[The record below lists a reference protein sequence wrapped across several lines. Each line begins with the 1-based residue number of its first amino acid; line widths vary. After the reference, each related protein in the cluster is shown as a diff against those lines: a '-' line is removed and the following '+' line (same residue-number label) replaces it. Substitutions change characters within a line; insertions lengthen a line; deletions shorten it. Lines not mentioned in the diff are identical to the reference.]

1 MLAFL
6 LVVGVSYYAVATS
19 LISLVG
25 DYLFADRRARD
36 QASAEKLAVEVAE
49 PWINARMDT
58 LQALL
63 ENASGELG
71 GRVMLLDTNG
81 KVQADSYS
89 ELNGTRMELPE
100 VAAILVDGKTVDYGV
115 HQLGSAKE
123 LDLLS
128 FLTPFDQSTV
138 WVGYCTAAITFQ
150 QKTVGILLF
159 SSPIQDMMTRLT
171 SLQSRMALYFV
182 AAAVAAMTIALIIS
196 RVITRPIVTLTR
208 GIQRMGR
215 GDLSVR
221 VPVRGSGELRK
232 LSETFNV
239 MSEKLEMLDKS
250 RNQFVSNASHELKT
264 PLATMKILLE
274 NIIYQPEMDV
284 ELRTEFL
291 TDVNREI
298 NRLNLIISDLL
309 TLVSMDSKTMRL
321 NRETF
326 PFAEVVSDVVH
337 RLSVVAEKRRQE
349 IKLQLGD
356 PCEMYADC
364 AKLTQVV
371 YNILDNAIKYTPEGG
386 LIRVRLVRSGRDAI
400 LTIMDNGPGIPKEDQ
415 PHIFDRFY
423 RVDKA
428 RSRDTGGTGLGLS
441 IVNQLV
447 LMHGGTVSVQSDEGH
462 GSTFIV
468 ELPIHQG

>member
-1 MLAFL
+1 M
-6 LVVGVSYYAVATS
+6 ATS

-25 DYLFADRRARD
+25 DYLFSDRRARD
-36 QASAEKLAVEVAE
+36 QASTEKLAVSVA
-49 PWINARMDT
+49 PLFADARMADLQT
-58 LQALL
+58 LLAT
-63 ENASGELG
+63 AGGELG
-71 GRVMLLDTNG
+71 GRLMVLDTAA

-89 ELNGTRMELPE
+89 ELNGTRVELPE
-100 VAAILVDGKTVDYGV
+100 VAAILVNGKAVDYGV
-115 HQLGSAKE
+115 HQLGSTQG
-123 LDLLS
+123 LSVLSLLS
-128 FLTPFDQSTV
+128 PFDEKAV
-138 WVGYCTAAITFQ
+138 WVGYCTASLTQGGQTI
-150 QKTVGILLF
+150 GLLLF
-159 SSPIQDMMTRLT
+159 SSPIQDMMQRLT
-171 SLQSRMALYFV
+171 ALQGRMALYFL
-182 AAAVAAMTIALIIS
+182 AAAIAAMTIALVVS
-196 RVITRPIVTLTR
+196 RVITKPIMTLTK

-221 VPVRGSGELRK
+221 VPVQGSGELRR
-232 LSETFNV
+232 LAETFNV
-239 MSEKLEMLDKS
+239 MSGKLEMLDKS

-264 PLATMKILLE
+264 PLSTMKILLE
-274 NIIYQPEMDV
+274 NIIYQPEMDS

-298 NRLNLIISDLL
+298 DRLNLIISDLL

-321 NRETF
+321 KRETF
-326 PFAEVVSDVVH
+326 RFADVVTDVVH
-337 RLSVVAEKRRQE
+337 RLTVVADKRRQE
-349 IKLQLGD
+349 VKLQVSD
-356 PCEMYADC
+356 SCEMYADM

-371 YNILDNAIKYTPEGG
+371 YNIMDNAIKFTPEGG

-400 LTIMDNGPGIPKEDQ
+400 LRISDNGPGIPKEDQ

-447 LMHGGTVSVQSDEGH
+447 LMHGGSVSVQSDEGH
-462 GSTFIV
+462 GSTFTV